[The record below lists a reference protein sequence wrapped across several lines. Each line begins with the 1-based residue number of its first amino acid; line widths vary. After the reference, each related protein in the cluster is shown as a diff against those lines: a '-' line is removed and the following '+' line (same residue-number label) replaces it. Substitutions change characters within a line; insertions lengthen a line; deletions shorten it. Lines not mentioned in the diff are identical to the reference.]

1 MATTRRITPDSV
13 RLPPVLPDAR
23 SARAFGLPLSR
34 QQVAAIRRG
43 MAIHEASLQPKLTW
57 NGWRHIA
64 LACAIG
70 AEHLKQAAGGRTDTP
85 IYIRAMHQFLQGTGF
100 AFLNKDD
107 RTAAVRMLPCWD
119 EIDAWRSSLPNSRQ
133 QALNNPR
140 EVERAYRT
148 AT

>member
-1 MATTRRITPDSV
+1 MATRRRKLISPDNV
-13 RLPPVLPDAR
+13 RPPPVLPDIGKP
-23 SARAFGLPLSR
+23 GLRLSR
-34 QQVAAIRRG
+34 QELATIRKG
-43 MAIHEASLQPKLTW
+43 MAVHAASLRPKLTW
-57 NGWRHIA
+57 RGWRHIA

-70 AEHLKQAAGGRTDTP
+70 AEHLKKTAGGRTDTP
-85 IYIRAMHQFLQGTGF
+85 TYIRAMHQFLQGTGF

-107 RTAAVRMLPCWD
+107 RAAAVRMLPHWD
-119 EIDAWRSSLPNSRQ
+119 RIDAWRSSLPNSRQ

>member
-1 MATTRRITPDSV
+1 MAGAT
-13 RLPPVLPDAR
+13 
-23 SARAFGLPLSR
+23 SR
-34 QQVAAIRRG
+34 
-43 MAIHEASLQPKLTW
+43 
-57 NGWRHIA
+57 

-85 IYIRAMHQFLQGTGF
+85 TYIRAMSAFLKRTGF
-100 AFLNKDD
+100 NVVNKDD
-107 RTAAVRMLPCWD
+107 RAAAVRLLPHWD
-119 EIDAWRSSLPNSRQ
+119 QIDAWRSGLSNSRQ